1 MDGILW
7 FCSSGLGWM
16 FPLRL
21 LGIARGF
28 CVWVDRLDRVWAGS
42 RPSVSVE
49 DFLQSARGFVYVS
62 LVSVDVIV
70 CGLFLGS
77 KVFIS
82 CRFGF

>member
-1 MDGILW
+1 ML
-7 FCSSGLGWM
+7 FEV
-16 FPLRL
+16 
-21 LGIARGF
+21 ARGC
-28 CVWVDRLDRVWAGS
+28 CVWVDGLDIVWVGS
-42 RPSVSVE
+42 RPFVSVE
-49 DFLQSARGFVYVS
+49 YYLRFARGFVYVS